1 MLVFGVTSTA
11 TFEPQT
17 LRSAADAPPPV
28 ARLGY
33 FERSRP
39 VRLILG
45 SFLFLT
51 LPIAAVVL
59 LVPDSPALT
68 WLYVWLFGGTHIVL
82 TLTIYGSR
90 ANRRHFTSSYRNLIV
105 FVAIP
110 LGLLGCYLAIR
121 TLELGTT
128 VPWLAVAF
136 WAGLRLFN
144 FLHLT
149 RQTFGVHQMFKART
163 RAEFPAWTK
172 RVENGT
178 GLALVA
184 TLMLTHAAGGVC
196 PLLTESSLEL
206 RIAWIVCAS
215 AAFGLY
221 LASMVALFRSQ
232 QSPNAPGCREAML
245 YFTLQTLGT
254 AAATLYL
261 PLYLAALAMHYVE
274 YHVLMVPRI
283 ANQELDPT
291 SPIDRGYGWLRTR
304 PFVFLS
310 VVLGLSALVTT
321 GMGSMDVGPSDT
333 AAWGVLLTA
342 FDALVAVHYFLE
354 MQIWKFGDPHF
365 RRSLAGVYF
374 AKRVPASETDRQ
386 PLSADR

>member
-1 MLVFGVTSTA
+1 MTSTA
-11 TFEPQT
+11 IFEPQT
-17 LRSAADAPPPV
+17 QRPLTDTPPPV

-39 VRLILG
+39 VQLILG

-51 LPIAAVVL
+51 LPIAAMVL
-59 LVPDSPALT
+59 LLPDSPALT
-68 WLYVWLFGGTHIVL
+68 WFYIWLFGGTHIVL
-82 TLTIYGSR
+82 TLTIYASR
-90 ANRRHFTSSYRNLIV
+90 ANRRYFASSNRNLAV

-121 TLELGTT
+121 TLEVGTT
-128 VPWLAVAF
+128 VPWLALGF
-136 WAGLRLFN
+136 WAGLRFFN
-144 FLHLT
+144 FFHLT
-149 RQTFGVHQMFKART
+149 RQTFGVHQMFKGRT
-163 RAEFPAWTK
+163 LAKFPAWAK
-172 RVENGT
+172 RTENAT

-206 RIAWIVCAS
+206 RIAWIGSAS
-215 AAFGLY
+215 AAFGFY
-221 LASMVALFRSQ
+221 LASMVALFRTRP
-232 QSPNAPGCREAML
+232 SPDSPGFRASML

-283 ANQELDPT
+283 AKQELDPT

-304 PFVFLS
+304 PAAFLL
-310 VVLGLSALVTT
+310 VGLGLSALVTA
-321 GMGSMDVGPSDT
+321 GMGSMDFEPSAT
-333 AAWGVLLTA
+333 AWGVLLTA

-354 MQIWKFGDPHF
+354 MQIWKFSDPHF

-374 AKRVPASETDRQ
+374 AKRAPAS
-386 PLSADR
+386 